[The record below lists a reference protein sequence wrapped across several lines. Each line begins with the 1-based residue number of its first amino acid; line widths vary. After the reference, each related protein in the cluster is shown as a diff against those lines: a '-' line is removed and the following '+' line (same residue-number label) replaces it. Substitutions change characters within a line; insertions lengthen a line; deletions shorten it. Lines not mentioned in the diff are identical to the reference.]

1 METAVVA
8 VVIVLLVITVAI
20 ACVLCYFSCDSR
32 AQEPHADP
40 GHGFTVVT
48 FQQKASLFTGP
59 SRPTQP
65 RTTARDFWT
74 FMLAPVLGLERK
86 LVDGARGELSA
97 GCRMEPEK

>member
-8 VVIVLLVITVAI
+8 VVVVLLVITVAI

-59 SRPTQP
+59 SRPAQP

-74 FMLAPVLGLERK
+74 FM
-86 LVDGARGELSA
+86 
-97 GCRMEPEK
+97 